1 MKNIILTSLFTAVFF
16 NIYGQ
21 KWLVDSLQ
29 EILPKTQ
36 DPIQKVDVLLGLT
49 RASLFAGGPSAGDTY
64 ADRALQLARK
74 NKDQAGFAM
83 ALLFKIQTNSSTNP
97 EIGLNNATQALK
109 IARDIHSK
117 PVEAFASYHL
127 AEYYLYSK
135 NNYKEALKILN
146 SALQKGDKTV
156 PDKHIGNMHKVAAFA
171 YMTAGDEAKTFDHFQ
186 KALYYFERVK
196 THPFV
201 DPKLGRPS
209 AMDADGGE
217 LNKIQVLLYL
227 SRVYFNRADIS
238 KALQLAETARGL
250 AQKNGI
256 ENNLV
261 WAHEELAVN
270 YIALGKYDQAID
282 QYQKA
287 IQIHEKNHAPLY
299 LAVDIQELGSVFY
312 RMKDWEVAETYYRKA
327 LTINTSIPD
336 TLGMIQN
343 YSRLGQVALSQ
354 NQTQSALQLYNEAA
368 RLNGII
374 KDSSRLSFVLTD
386 IGRVLQQ
393 QKKQQ
398 KALGYF
404 QRALALNQRFSN
416 HAATLNNYIEIA
428 RVYAALTQLDSAK
441 HYGLVA
447 LEFARHYGSLDQ
459 QKLVQ
464 QLLSQIS
471 AQAGDFQQA
480 LIYHQNYF
488 QLHDS
493 IFTNNAQEKLKQE
506 QVRQNIADY
515 QQAKERAE
523 RETALLSTRNRL
535 YLALALALLGII
547 LIGGYLFLQL
557 RKTQSLLR
565 AQNQKLQQLNATK
578 DKFFG
583 IIAHDIRSPI
593 IALDGVGEQMAFY
606 LEKQRPDKLD
616 LLAKRVDKTA
626 KQLTA
631 LLDNL
636 LNWALLQQGV
646 IPYRPAPLNIHRVST
661 EVLTMFQTNAQV
673 KNIQL
678 ESQIPETLEAYADAS
693 TLHAILRNLLS
704 NAIKFTPPGGTV
716 SISTEV
722 NEDKVFIKVN
732 DTGTGISAEKLE
744 KLFLIDKSSEKG
756 TAGERGT
763 GLGLMLVKEFVE
775 LNKGNV
781 QVESKLNEGS
791 RFIVSLPK
799 AA

>member
-1 MKNIILTSLFTAVFF
+1 MKSIILTSLFTAFFF

-21 KWLVDSLQ
+21 KWLVDSLH
-29 EILPKTQ
+29 EILPNTQ
-36 DPIQKVDVLLGLT
+36 HPIQKVDVLLGLT
-49 RASLFAGGPSAGDTY
+49 RASLFVGGPSAGYPY
-64 ADRALQLARK
+64 ADQALQLAHK
-74 NKDQAGFAM
+74 NKDQAGVAM
-83 ALLFKIQTNSSTNP
+83 ALIFKIQTYSSNPP
-97 EIGLNNATQALK
+97 EIAKALK
-109 IARDIHSK
+109 IARNIHSN
-117 PVEAFASYHL
+117 PLEAFASYHL
-127 AEYYLYSK
+127 AEYYLYDK
-135 NNYKEALKILN
+135 NNYKEALKILS
-146 SALQKGDKTV
+146 SALQRADKTV
-156 PDKHIGNMHKVAAFA
+156 PDKHLGNIHKVTALA
-171 YMTAGDEAKTFDHFQ
+171 YMTAGDEANTFDHFQ
-186 KALYYFERVK
+186 KALYHFERVK

-217 LNKIQVLLYL
+217 LNKIQVLLFL
-227 SRVYFNRADIS
+227 SRVYFNRANLP
-238 KALQLAETARGL
+238 KALELAQTALGL
-250 AQKNGI
+250 AQKN
-256 ENNLV
+256 EVETQLV
-261 WAHEELAVN
+261 WAYEELAVN
-270 YIALGKYDQAID
+270 YMALGKYDQAIE

-287 IQIHEKNHAPLY
+287 IQIHKKNNSLRF
-299 LAVDIQELGSVFY
+299 LAVDVQELGSIFY

-327 LTINTSIPD
+327 LKINTLILD

-354 NQTQSALQLYNEAA
+354 NRAQSALQFYNQAA
-368 RLNGII
+368 RLNGIL
-374 KDSSRLSFVLTD
+374 KDSTRLSFVLTD
-386 IGRVLQQ
+386 IGRVWQQ
-393 QKKQQ
+393 QNKQQ

-404 QRALALNQRFSN
+404 QSALALNQRFSLHN
-416 HAATLNNYIEIA
+416 ATLNNYIEIA
-428 RVYAALTQLDSAK
+428 RVYATLTQVDSAK
-441 HYGLVA
+441 HYGLLA
-447 LEFARHYGSLDQ
+447 LDFAGQYGSLEQ

-471 AQAGDFQQA
+471 AQAGEYQQA
-480 LIYHQNYF
+480 LVYHQNYF
-488 QLHDS
+488 KLHDS
-493 IFTNNAQEKLKQE
+493 IFTNQAQEKLKQE
-506 QVRQNIADY
+506 QVGQNVADY
-515 QQAKERAE
+515 QQAKEQAE

-557 RKTQSLLR
+557 RKTQKELR

-606 LEKQRPDKLD
+606 LEKQRPEKLV
-616 LLAKRVDKTA
+616 LLAERVDKTA

-646 IPYRPAPLNIHRVST
+646 IPYRPTPLNIHHVSS
-661 EVLTMFQTNAQV
+661 EVLTMFQTNAQA

-678 ESQIPETLEAYADAS
+678 ESQVPETLEVYADES

-775 LNKGNV
+775 LNKGKV
-781 QVESKLNEGS
+781 QVESKINEGS
-791 RFIVSLPK
+791 QFIVSLPK